1 VNDSPSRHNVR
12 GCSSADSL
20 EARGLP
26 RIYRSPLPLGRFL
39 LCKGGRGGWRRW
51 REAALR
57 PVSPYRASSC
67 QSRVVSGLGWVELRS
82 ILTAGQRS
90 STFTPTYRFFSFFI
104 VVSKLNTTTR
114 YITTTTTTTSLA
126 SCQPTLPHFPSVPSL
141 LPYFL
146 GIHPLT
152 SAPRIVTLHSLH
164 SLLLL

>member
-1 VNDSPSRHNVR
+1 MNDSPSRHNVH

-26 RIYRSPLPLGRFL
+26 RIYRSLRRFGAFSFARGRRVET
-39 LCKGGRGGWRRW
+39 CW

-67 QSRVVSGLGWVELRS
+67 RPRVVFGLGWVELRS

-104 VVSKLNTTTR
+104 FVSNLDTTTR
-114 YITTTTTTTSLA
+114 YITTATTTSLA

-141 LPYFL
+141 LPHFL

-152 SAPRIVTLHSLH
+152 SVPRLVALHRLH
-164 SLLLL
+164 SLLLF